1 MDKLSQEDIEARI
14 AEFPDWALSG
24 DALQRTFSF
33 NDFLGAMAFVGRI
46 ADLAEEHAHH
56 PDIMIR
62 YNKVTLTL
70 TTHDAGGLTESDF
83 GFARD
88 TDAAVAETLKAES

>member
-1 MDKLSQEDIEARI
+1 MDKLSQEDIEARL
-14 AEFPDWALSG
+14 AQFPDWALSG

-33 NDFLGAMAFVGRI
+33 NEFLGAMAFVGRI
-46 ADLAEEHAHH
+46 AGLAEEHSHH

-70 TTHDAGGLTESDF
+70 TTHDSGGLTDGDF
-83 GFARD
+83 DFARD
-88 TDAAVAETLKAES
+88 ADMAVAATLKAES

>member
-1 MDKLSQEDIEARI
+1 MDKLPQEDIEARLE
-14 AEFPDWALSG
+14 AFPDWSQNG

-33 NDFLGAMAFVGRI
+33 EDFLSAMAFVRRI
-46 ADLAEEHAHH
+46 ADLAEEHQHH

-70 TTHDAGGLTESDF
+70 TTHDAGGLTEKDF
-83 GFARD
+83 ALARD
-88 TDAAVAETLKAES
+88 TDACVTTT

>member
-1 MDKLSQEDIEARI
+1 MEKLPQEDIQARL
-14 AEFPDWALSG
+14 ESFPDWSING

-33 NDFLGAMAFVGRI
+33 EDFLGAMAFVNRV
-46 ADLAEEHAHH
+46 ADLAEGHHHH

-70 TTHDAGGLTESDF
+70 TTHDAGGLTEKDF
-83 GFARD
+83 TFARD
-88 TDAAVAETLKAES
+88 TDGVAASV

>member
-1 MDKLSQEDIEARI
+1 MDKLPQEDIEARLE
-14 AEFPDWALSG
+14 AFPDWSQNG

-33 NDFLGAMAFVGRI
+33 EDFLSAMAFVGRI
-46 ADLAEEHAHH
+46 ADLAEEHQHH

-70 TTHDAGGLTESDF
+70 TTHDAGGLTEKDF
-83 GFARD
+83 ALARD
-88 TDAAVAETLKAES
+88 TDACVTTT